1 MKRVGGGSRLWGRWI
16 LLGVCSCGWIWLILF
31 AFGTGRGGISFL
43 AGETGARKSIRP
55 TEKADLWA
63 EAFMAGEDAG
73 WEWMIVKPVEMRK
86 SEDPG
91 EAGALKEKIRL
102 HARKGVSSTWLD
114 WAPGL
119 LPLRRKVQPDG
130 SVVAELLASTVNPN
144 GAELMGNLVAARGGT
159 IKNVGANQWQATL
172 DGITLLCQW
181 RESTGAVTETKSGQ
195 VRGWLLVR
203 PGLEESSRP

>member
-1 MKRVGGGSRLWGRWI
+1 LKRVGGGSRLWGRWI

-130 SVVAELLASTVNPN
+130 SVVAELLASTDNPN
-144 GAELMGNLVAARGGT
+144 GAELMG
-159 IKNVGANQWQATL
+159 QATL